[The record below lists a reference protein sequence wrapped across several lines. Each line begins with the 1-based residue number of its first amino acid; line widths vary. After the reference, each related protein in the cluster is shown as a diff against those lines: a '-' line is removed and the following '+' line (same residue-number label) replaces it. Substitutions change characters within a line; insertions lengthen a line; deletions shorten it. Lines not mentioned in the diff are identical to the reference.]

1 MLKKDVDTL
10 KSLIHEYGPEEAVLG
25 LIMAL
30 RSSANEMSDMALK
43 EKAVLTANIADDLI
57 DMMTS

>member
-1 MLKKDVDTL
+1 MLK
-10 KSLIHEYGPEEAVLG
+10 YGPEEAVLG